1 MPLSRLL
8 AAALPPVPAQIPL
21 PGLDRLLSPR
31 LAGRLD
37 GLSGDVLIRPTDLP
51 AAATG
56 GLPLAVGVRIGAGG
70 TLRCRVLLRLPQQA
84 DAEIHAPLATLWTLM
99 FGGGLDGDGSFF
111 ARTLRM
117 DGDTALAMA
126 LRYALEDADL
136 TPQEVLA
143 ALPPLP
149 ERLTRPLAD
158 RLIHHGRT
166 VGTVLRRWQDRLL
179 EPLAR
184 RMQRLE
190 HDMAGLEDT
199 VSTLSARAR
208 RLDSRRPAGAEGGR

>member
-8 AAALPPVPAQIPL
+8 AAALPPVPSQIPL

-31 LAGRLD
+31 LGGRLD
-37 GLSGDVLIRPTDLP
+37 GMTGEVLIRPTDLP
-51 AAATG
+51 PAATG
-56 GLPLAVGVRIGAGG
+56 GVPLAVSVRIGAGG
-70 TLRCRVLLRLPQQA
+70 RLRCRVVLRPTQTA
-84 DAEIHAPLATLWTLM
+84 EAEIHAPLATLWTLM

-117 DGDTALAMA
+117 EGDTALAMA

-136 TPQEVLA
+136 TPSEVLA

-190 HDMAGLEDT
+190 HDMAGLEGT
-199 VSTLSARAR
+199 VTALSARASRMDAR
-208 RLDSRRPAGAEGGR
+208 RARPTEGLQ